1 MFLSVINE
9 IFDVKNIKERF
20 VQDGKN
26 EKKSICFIYVLDQ
39 FVSEM
44 NLCKHINL
52 SIEKLD

>member
-1 MFLSVINE
+1 MGKMFISVINE

-20 VQDGKN
+20 VQDGKK

-44 NLCKHINL
+44 NLCKHIN
-52 SIEKLD
+52 